1 MKLTH
6 DNKISISIA
15 LAIFALLLY
24 VTASSHDY
32 QEETLEQ
39 MPDSTK
45 LMVIRE
51 LEDAGTYTTPDNIF
65 REYTEHPEK
74 YK

>member
-1 MKLTH
+1 MKLTN
-6 DNKISISIA
+6 DNKISLSIA
-15 LAIFALLLY
+15 IAIFASLLY
-24 VTASSHDY
+24 ITTSSHDY

>member
-1 MKLTH
+1 MKLTT
-6 DNKISISIA
+6 DNKISLSIA
-15 LAIFALLLY
+15 IALLVIFLFA
-24 VTASSHDY
+24 TASSHDY

-65 REYTEHPEK
+65 REYTGHPEK

>member
-1 MKLTH
+1 MQLTN
-6 DNKISISIA
+6 DNKISLSIA
-15 LAIFALLLY
+15 IAIFAFLLY
-24 VTASSHDY
+24 ITTSSHDY

>member
-1 MKLTH
+1 MQLTT
-6 DNKISISIA
+6 DNKISLSIA
-15 LAIFALLLY
+15 IAIFAFLLY
-24 VTASSHDY
+24 ITASSHDY

-51 LEDAGTYTTPDNIF
+51 LEDVGTYTTPDNIF
-65 REYTEHPEK
+65 REYTQHPEK

>member
-1 MKLTH
+1 MQLTT
-6 DNKISISIA
+6 DNKISLSIA
-15 LAIFALLLY
+15 IAIFAFLLY
-24 VTASSHDY
+24 IPTSSHDY
-32 QEETLEQ
+32 QDETLEQ

-51 LEDAGTYTTPDNIF
+51 LEDVGTYTTPDNIF